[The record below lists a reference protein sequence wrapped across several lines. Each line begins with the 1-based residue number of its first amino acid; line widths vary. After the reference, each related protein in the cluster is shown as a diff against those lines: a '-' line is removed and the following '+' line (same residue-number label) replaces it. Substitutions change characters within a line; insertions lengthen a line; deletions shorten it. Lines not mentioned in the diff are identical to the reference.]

1 MSEKLYRVITSISLV
16 VIALAVCTGTYCIYA
31 GQGQGRTI
39 PAPAANMAPTTGS
52 AAENSLSEIASA
64 LKQLE
69 FGIRVHGIRVDRP

>member
-31 GQGQGRTI
+31 GEGQSRAI
-39 PAPAANMAPTTGS
+39 PAPVTNVAPVTS
-52 AAENSLSEIASA
+52 SDAESSLSEIALA

>member
-31 GQGQGRTI
+31 GQVHSRAI
-39 PAPAANMAPTTGS
+39 PAQVANVAPTTGS
-52 AAENSLSEIASA
+52 TVERSLSEIALA

-69 FGIRVHGIRVDRP
+69 FGIRVHGSRVDRP